1 MEEFSIRKLDGYTI
15 MSNHHLRD
23 QNLSHSAR
31 GLLSFLLSLPENWDY
46 SFNGLV
52 AISKEGKDAVRSMI
66 NELKEAKYIKI
77 SQYRDKKGW
86 FKSKYDVYEYPYDM
100 TLKMNNYRTPG
111 FPVPDKP
118 MSEEPIPDEPM
129 SENPPQ
135 INTKEINK
143 EEIINKEKNIKKI
156 NKVKQDLAKA
166 FKGNNSNK
174 DNDVLID
181 EDLLDYEWWK
191 HDEDDYEL

>member
-1 MEEFSIRKLDGYTI
+1 MEEFNVRKIEGYTI

-77 SQYRDKKGW
+77 SQYRDEKGW

-100 TLKMNNYRTPG
+100 TLKMNNYRTPA

-118 MSEEPIPDEPM
+118 MSDEPIPDKPM
-129 SENPPQ
+129 TENPPQ
-135 INTKEINK
+135 IINKEIN
-143 EEIINKEKNIKKI
+143 NKETITKKI
-156 NKVKQDLAKA
+156 NNKENNKA
-166 FKGNNSNK
+166 MQGLFKALNENNIESK
-174 DNDVLID
+174 DEVLID
-181 EDLLDYEWWK
+181 EDLLNYEWWK
-191 HDEDDYEL
+191 HDDDYEL

>member
-1 MEEFSIRKLDGYTI
+1 MEEFNIRKIEGYTI

-77 SQYRDKKGW
+77 SQYRDEKGW

-100 TLKMNNYRTPG
+100 TLKMTNYRTPA

-118 MSEEPIPDEPM
+118 MSDEPIPDKPM
-129 SENPPQ
+129 TENPPQ
-135 INTKEINK
+135 IINK
-143 EEIINKEKNIKKI
+143 ENNKAMQGLSKALNENNIE
-156 NKVKQDLAKA
+156 
-166 FKGNNSNK
+166 SK
-174 DNDVLID
+174 DEVLID
-181 EDLLDYEWWK
+181 EDLLNYEWWK
-191 HDEDDYEL
+191 HDDDYEL

>member
-1 MEEFSIRKLDGYTI
+1 MEEFNIRKIEGYTI

-77 SQYRDKKGW
+77 SQYRDEKGW
-86 FKSKYDVYEYPYDM
+86 FKSKYDVYEYPYDKA
-100 TLKMNNYRTPG
+100 LKMANYRTPG

-118 MSEEPIPDEPM
+118 MSDEPM
-129 SENPPQ
+129 PENPPQ
-135 INTKEINK
+135 INNKKINTKEIN
-143 EEIINKEKNIKKI
+143 INNKKN
-156 NKVKQDLAKA
+156 
-166 FKGNNSNK
+166 NNSN
-174 DNDVLID
+174 DYLID
-181 EDLLDYEWWK
+181 EDLLNYEWWK
-191 HDEDDYEL
+191 RDDDDYEL

>member
-1 MEEFSIRKLDGYTI
+1 MEEFNIRKIEGYTI

-77 SQYRDKKGW
+77 SQYRDEKGW

-100 TLKMNNYRTPG
+100 TLKMTNNRTPA

-118 MSEEPIPDEPM
+118 MPDESIPDKPM
-129 SENPPQ
+129 TENPPQ
-135 INTKEINK
+135 IINKEIN
-143 EEIINKEKNIKKI
+143 NKETITKKI
-156 NKVKQDLAKA
+156 NNKENNKTMQGLSKA
-166 FKGNNSNK
+166 LNENNIESK
-174 DNDVLID
+174 DDVLID
-181 EDLLDYEWWK
+181 EDLLNYEWWK
-191 HDEDDYEL
+191 HDDDYEL

>member
-1 MEEFSIRKLDGYTI
+1 MEEFNIRKIEGYTI

-77 SQYRDKKGW
+77 SQYRDEKGW

-100 TLKMNNYRTPG
+100 TLKMNNYRTPA

-118 MSEEPIPDEPM
+118 MSDEPIPDKPM
-129 SENPPQ
+129 TENPPQ
-135 INTKEINK
+135 IINKEIN
-143 EEIINKEKNIKKI
+143 NKETITKKI
-156 NKVKQDLAKA
+156 NNKENNKA
-166 FKGNNSNK
+166 MQGLSKALNENNIESK
-174 DNDVLID
+174 DEVLID
-181 EDLLDYEWWK
+181 EDLLNYEWWK
-191 HDEDDYEL
+191 HDDDYEL

>member
-1 MEEFSIRKLDGYTI
+1 MEEFNIRKIEGYTI

-77 SQYRDKKGW
+77 SQYRDEKGW
-86 FKSKYDVYEYPYDM
+86 FKSKYDVYEYPYDKA
-100 TLKMNNYRTPG
+100 LKMANYRTPG

-118 MSEEPIPDEPM
+118 MSDEPM
-129 SENPPQ
+129 PENPLQ
-135 INTKEINK
+135 INNKKINNKEIN
-143 EEIINKEKNIKKI
+143 INNKKN
-156 NKVKQDLAKA
+156 
-166 FKGNNSNK
+166 NNSN
-174 DNDVLID
+174 DYLID
-181 EDLLDYEWWK
+181 EDLLNYEWWK
-191 HDEDDYEL
+191 RDDDDYEL

>member
-1 MEEFSIRKLDGYTI
+1 MEKFNIRKIEGYTI

-77 SQYRDKKGW
+77 SQYRDEKGW

-100 TLKMNNYRTPG
+100 TLKMTNYRTPA

-118 MSEEPIPDEPM
+118 MSDEPIPDKPM
-129 SENPPQ
+129 MENPPQ
-135 INTKEINK
+135 IINKEIN
-143 EEIINKEKNIKKI
+143 NKETITKKI
-156 NKVKQDLAKA
+156 NNKENNKA
-166 FKGNNSNK
+166 MQGLSKALNENNIESK
-174 DNDVLID
+174 DKTLID
-181 EDLLDYEWWK
+181 EDLLNYEWWK
-191 HDEDDYEL
+191 HDDDYEL

>member
-1 MEEFSIRKLDGYTI
+1 MGEFSIRKLEGYTI

-77 SQYRDKKGW
+77 SQYRDEKGW
-86 FKSKYDVYEYPYDM
+86 FKSKYEVYEYPYDM
-100 TLKMNNYRTPG
+100 SLKMNNYRTPG
-111 FPVPDKP
+111 FPMPGKP
-118 MSEEPIPDEPM
+118 MSEEQMSDKPM
-129 SENPPQ
+129 PENPPQ
-135 INTKEINK
+135 INTKEI
-143 EEIINKEKNIKKI
+143 INKEINIKKI
-156 NKVKQDLAKA
+156 NKGKQDLAKA

-191 HDEDDYEL
+191 HDDDYEL

>member
-1 MEEFSIRKLDGYTI
+1 MEEFNIRKIEGYTI

-66 NELKEAKYIKI
+66 NELKDAKYIKI
-77 SQYRDKKGW
+77 SQYRDEKGW

-100 TLKMNNYRTPG
+100 TLKMTNYRTPA

-118 MSEEPIPDEPM
+118 MT
-129 SENPPQ
+129 ENSPQ
-135 INTKEINK
+135 
-143 EEIINKEKNIKKI
+143 IINKEINNKETITKKI
-156 NKVKQDLAKA
+156 NNKENNKTMQGLSKA
-166 FKGNNSNK
+166 LNENNIESK
-174 DNDVLID
+174 DDVLID
-181 EDLLDYEWWK
+181 EDLLNYEWWK
-191 HDEDDYEL
+191 HDDDYEL